1 MENFFRAKG
10 IKTKNEMADDVS
22 KASIITTLNANTMP
36 KSGAILAAALQDEDL
51 ASSDDG
57 GVANRGSADEDDES
71 VDEDFQADSE
81 SEVGEEYDSEHQSS
95 GSDSDAEM
103 EDAESDAGEA
113 QASPE
118 RPKKKQKVSK

>member
-1 MENFFRAKG
+1 MY
-10 IKTKNEMADDVS
+10 
-22 KASIITTLNANTMP
+22 LQ
-36 KSGAILAAALQDEDL
+36 SGAILAAALQDEDL

-57 GVANRGSADEDDES
+57 VAANRGSADEDDES

-81 SEVGEEYDSEHQSS
+81 SEVGEEFDSDHQSS

-103 EDAESDAGEA
+103 GEA
-113 QASPE
+113 DGDTAEAAVPE